1 MSSNSAWKTASLGIG
16 TPRLLMKTQFDQRG
30 YHVQLTDLG
39 RVWEEVADRDAI
51 VKYAKDSDCS
61 FDPGADE
68 DNYAALLKYI
78 QSALNG
84 EPKTTVNMQSGDSG
98 NLELH
103 ITASLPGNLPALKW
117 EFYLTRRPDSAVAE
131 ELVGPLLSHVNS
143 LQIQVQQLVDEITA
157 KDHVIQKITDKFETG
172 GNDLTAVF
180 PGASN
185 VKMSRKKSQRSQLAG
200 HVKGLADFDEAT
212 WRASL
217 IGAESGVEITDNK
230 LDSLLHDLS
239 PSNAIRPPDDWWE
252 SLDGRTSSRHG
263 PDRSKE
269 RAFGSG
275 TAKKQDHTQKAE
287 MTSQASMS
295 DEEFQRQDT
304 PPHIAGRSG
313 TSKSGNHISPSIS
326 HGGDHDRAASIV
338 GNGDD
343 DETEDEDDLDGPSGH
358 NVAHISDRLRQHE
371 KYTISSIE
379 KDDSTSGAASS
390 RKLGAFGGK
399 KATTPQP
406 AAEEYI
412 KAESPPSARGN
423 RNFAHASV
431 SPVKLRPKLGAFGG
445 KAASKTVTPE
455 PVPPAASSAR
465 PKSKLGA
472 FGGKAM
478 KQSPPPTATA
488 EPQHTASP
496 EPSRLGKFG
505 GRSVTR
511 TASPAKV
518 KAEEEK
524 QSTEPDERTEE
535 QRANENRER
544 LKRELEEK
552 AKQPVKKKRKF

>member
-1 MSSNSAWKTASLGIG
+1 MSSSSAWKTASLGTG

-304 PPHIAGRSG
+304 PPHIAGRS
-313 TSKSGNHISPSIS
+313 
-326 HGGDHDRAASIV
+326 
-338 GNGDD
+338 
-343 DETEDEDDLDGPSGH
+343 
-358 NVAHISDRLRQHE
+358 
-371 KYTISSIE
+371 
-379 KDDSTSGAASS
+379 
-390 RKLGAFGGK
+390 
-399 KATTPQP
+399 
-406 AAEEYI
+406 
-412 KAESPPSARGN
+412 
-423 RNFAHASV
+423 V
-431 SPVKLRPKLGAFGG
+431 SPVKPRPKLGAFGG

-478 KQSPPPTATA
+478 KHSPPPTTTV
-488 EPQHTASP
+488 EPQNTASP

-511 TASPAKV
+511 TVSPAKV